1 MERTANFESLRLSET
16 KLQRWETIMIM
27 GSDQHIL
34 SFLAKG
40 CQELLICI
48 LAKLTATQKKHKLS
62 KHVPPLKQL
71 YVIVDIVTNN
81 TQYTT
86 ICTNLHPTG
95 EFNSLHHWTFHSQK
109 VPKSCFL

>member
-1 MERTANFESLRLSET
+1 MAHSSEISDT

-27 GSDQHIL
+27 HLDQHTL
-34 SFLAKG
+34 SFLEKG

-48 LAKLTATQKKHKLS
+48 LAKLMATKKHISCQNMSLLWNS
-62 KHVPPLKQL
+62 SML
-71 YVIVDIVTNN
+71 VDIVTNN

-95 EFNSLHHWTFHSQK
+95 EI
-109 VPKSCFL
+109 